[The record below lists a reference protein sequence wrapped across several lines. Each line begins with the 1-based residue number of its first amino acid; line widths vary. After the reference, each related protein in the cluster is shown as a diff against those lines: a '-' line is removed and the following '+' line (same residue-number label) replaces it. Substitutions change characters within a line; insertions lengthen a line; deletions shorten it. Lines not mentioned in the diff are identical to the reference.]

1 MTFVRE
7 LRCRA
12 CGHAVEKVAITA
24 CPACGDQLDPDYDW
38 DAIAGVV
45 DRDRL
50 RERPHTIWRYHELLP
65 LDHAPTVSGTVG
77 WSPLVRAPR
86 LAEALGVAR
95 AWVKCDGALFPS
107 LSFKDRVVA
116 VAVNK
121 ALELGLDTVACP
133 STGNLANAVA
143 AHAAAAGLRA
153 WIFVPD
159 TIEVA
164 KTIGTAVYGPRLVRV
179 RGTYD
184 EINAL
189 CRGAAAE
196 FGWGVVNVNLRAY
209 YGEGSKT
216 MAFEIAEQL
225 GWRAPMTVV
234 APMAGGS
241 LVPKLAKG
249 FAELARLGWT
259 DGPIPR
265 VHGAQAAGCAPIA
278 TAVREGVD
286 EVTPVRPDTVV
297 RSLAIGNPVDGRW
310 AVRAIRESGGWA
322 AAVPDADV
330 LRGMRLLA
338 ETAGVFGE
346 TAAGV
351 TVAAAEAL
359 VREGRIEPT
368 EEVVLCITGNGM
380 KTVEALRDAVP
391 PAPVIEPT
399 LHALKDLL

>member
-1 MTFVRE
+1 MSFVRE

-12 CGHAVEKVAITA
+12 CGHAVEQVAITA
-24 CPACGDQLDPDYDW
+24 CPACGDQLDPAYDW
-38 DAIAGVV
+38 DALVRAL
-45 DRDRL
+45 DRDAL
-50 RERPHTIWRYHELLP
+50 GARPRTIWRYRELLP
-65 LDHAPTVSGTVG
+65 LERAPTVSTAVG
-77 WSPLVRAPR
+77 WSPLVAAPR

-95 AWVKCDGALFPS
+95 VWIKFDGALSPS

-121 ALELGLDTVACP
+121 AVELGLDTVACP

-143 AHAAAAGLRA
+143 AHAAAAGLTA

-159 TIEVA
+159 TIEAA

-184 EINAL
+184 EANQL

-225 GWRAPMTVV
+225 GWRTPMTVV

-249 FAELARLGWT
+249 FAELRRLGWVE
-259 DGPIPR
+259 GPVPR
-265 VHGAQAAGCAPIA
+265 IHGAQPAGCAPIA
-278 TAVREGVD
+278 TAVREGTD
-286 EVTPVRPDTVV
+286 AITPVRPDTAV

-322 AAVPDADV
+322 AAVPDADM

-338 ETAGVFGE
+338 ETTGLFGE
-346 TAAGV
+346 TAGGV
-351 TVAAAEAL
+351 TVASAQAL
-359 VREGRIEPT
+359 VREGRIERT

-380 KTVEALRDAVP
+380 KTVEALRNDVP
-391 PAPVIEPT
+391 RAPVIEPS